1 MWAEFD
7 HLRRKWGLRREGAGG
22 LASIEGFQF
31 QLAAALLQLA
41 RKTGA
46 PDQSNVFV
54 EALSDIV
61 STEGGYLVVT
71 QAKLSLHSGAMQKA
85 LKELWEIDVLAS
97 EEALSI
103 APQLRY
109 CVLTSRKILRDVE
122 SALAR
127 WRPGGEVAESAL
139 DAFRRRVSVRVEAD
153 PLHAL
158 AIHLVNAFGA
168 GDPFATVEKWIGRLL
183 ANPTPEGLDA
193 SCRSIIVELDAL
205 ATAARELAHRF
216 YIWQATDR
224 PPAEARLEL
233 DRRKATLT
241 GQLPTRIHLMEGRF
255 APRAFYKTLHG
266 DVETWFANRQAT
278 TDARLPVW
286 WISGPSGAGKSV
298 ALLHLLANIHS
309 EDDRRIV
316 IWLGDQAD
324 RLAEAVRWARP
335 FFARRQ
341 DVIFASDDPY
351 TAERSQRV
359 AAAIENSLRE
369 LDSITVA
376 YPDAPRPAMVC
387 CGPTEQME
395 YFQNDWS
402 IAYSW
407 RSRRPTFWRR
417 STTSMS

>member
-278 TDARLPVW
+278 TDARTPRLVDLRPV
-286 WISGPSGAGKSV
+286 G
-298 ALLHLLANIHS
+298 
-309 EDDRRIV
+309 RRKER
-316 IWLGDQAD
+316 
-324 RLAEAVRWARP
+324 RLASSPRQYPQRGRSAHRHLAGRP
-335 FFARRQ
+335 GRPPRGGRPVGASVFRQAPGRHICLGRPLHGRTLTARR
-341 DVIFASDDPY
+341 
-351 TAERSQRV
+351 RR
-359 AAAIENSLRE
+359 NRE
-369 LDSITVA
+369 LA
-376 YPDAPRPAMVC
+376 A
-387 CGPTEQME
+387 
-395 YFQNDWS
+395 
-402 IAYSW
+402 
-407 RSRRPTFWRR
+407 
-417 STTSMS
+417 